1 MEFTSNDRYE
11 ESKTLDTIKNNI
23 SIESNLYFDINR
35 NHSYDSRYQYDTVT
49 GEIFIADERGIFKNG
64 KSIDNTYKFSEFI
77 QKEIIDKIPTRYK
90 NYIDDKIRNYK
101 QHKEVEEKIIKK
113 EQELEEYKIKQED
126 IRKENSKKELEFQ
139 TNLKSFKYLC
149 YVSIFTLISV
159 IILKFVL

>member
-1 MEFTSNDRYE
+1 MELPLTERYD
-11 ESKTLDTIKNNI
+11 ESKILDTIKNNI

-101 QHKEVEEKIIKK
+101 QYKEAEEKIIKK
-113 EQELEEYKIKQED
+113 EKDLEDYKIKQD
-126 IRKENSKKELEFQ
+126 GIRKENSKKELELQ
-139 TNLKSFKYLC
+139 TDLKSFKYLC